1 MEVLGLP
8 SLDRFKAELL
18 QHLSAFSPELHA
30 LRGDGVFRQVID
42 DGVAKAASYGFTNRG
57 PVRFFLECML
67 TYGVA
72 FDTDFQIRDLRERLV
87 HQHGNGQA
95 WHADRAF
102 TAIER
107 YQLQT
112 RGRDNDYA
120 IAALER
126 LGPFLERLDALTEN
140 NFDADLLETMARI
153 YPEKF
158 RFVGEERLRRLVAVA
173 RDEATH
179 FAIPTPGGIGLLA
192 GLMFALGLG
201 ICRDPLYPW
210 IHDTLV
216 RPGMQDPIRR
226 IERLRRKTRLYLRA
240 TLKNLHTPA

>member
-1 MEVLGLP
+1 MEVFGLS
-8 SLDRFKAELL
+8 SLERFKAELL

-30 LRGDGVFRQVID
+30 LRGDGVFRRVID

-67 TYGVA
+67 TYGIA

-87 HQHGNGQA
+87 HQHANGQT

-126 LGPFLERLDALTEN
+126 LGPFLERLDALTES
-140 NFDADLLETMARI
+140 NFDADLLDTMARI
-153 YPEKF
+153 YPEKL

-173 RDEATH
+173 RKKR
-179 FAIPTPGGIGLLA
+179 PTSPSPPQAASDCLPG
-192 GLMFALGLG
+192 
-201 ICRDPLYPW
+201 
-210 IHDTLV
+210 
-216 RPGMQDPIRR
+216 
-226 IERLRRKTRLYLRA
+226 
-240 TLKNLHTPA
+240 